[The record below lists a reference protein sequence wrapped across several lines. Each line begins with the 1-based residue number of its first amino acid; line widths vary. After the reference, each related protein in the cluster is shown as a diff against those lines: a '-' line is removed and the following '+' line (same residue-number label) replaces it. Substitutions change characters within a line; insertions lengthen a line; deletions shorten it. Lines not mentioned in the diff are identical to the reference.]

1 MVQAIL
7 LRLLLAAKQPLSNQK
22 ECLEIQEEQLRQNTN
37 MTRKE
42 AKIRIEKLR
51 KLIDRHRYLTH
62 VLDKQEI
69 SEGALDSLKK
79 ELFDLEQDFPGL
91 ITPDS
96 PTQRVAGAPLTKF
109 KKVEREKPMLSL
121 QDVFSYED
129 MVLWEDRLKRL
140 LGIQEIKS
148 LNYFAE
154 LKFDGLA
161 VELTYK
167 NSVFVL
173 GSTRG
178 NGLIGEDVTQNLKT
192 IETIPLVIP
201 EGSKEVIVRG
211 EVLISKKE
219 FAKMNRGQNKNSLPL
234 YANPRNI
241 AAGSIRQLDPKIT
254 AQRNL
259 DFYAWDLVSD
269 LGQKTHNQKHKLL
282 KELGFKINNDIFS
295 KKCQS
300 LREVLKF
307 RESWL
312 KNREKLPFEID
323 GLVVQVDDI
332 NLFNK
337 LGVAGKSPRA
347 GIAFKF
353 PLKEAQ
359 TIVENIIIQVGR
371 TGAITPLAILKPVEI
386 GGTMVSRATLHN
398 EDEIKRLSL
407 KIGDTVIVGR
417 AGDVIPDIIKVLP
430 ELRAGKEKNF
440 KMPLNCPVC
449 GTNLLRKS
457 GDVVLKCPNTKC
469 KARKTRYFCYFV
481 SRAAFNIEGLG
492 PAIIDQLL
500 KSNLISDPA
509 DLFFLKKADLLNL
522 ERFAE
527 KSANNLID
535 SIGAKKNIA
544 LSRFIYSLGIDN
556 VGEETSVLIAQKL
569 KVQSAKLKVED
580 AFNYYQAISLE
591 EWQEVKDIGPI
602 VAKSIFDWFHE
613 KQNEMFLEKLDKA
626 GITIKNQ
633 ELKIKNQALSGKSF
647 VLTGTLESMA
657 REIAKEKIREAGGD
671 VVDSVSKNTDF
682 VVAGLNP
689 GSKIEK
695 AKYYGV
701 KILTEKEFLRMF
713 L

>member
-1 MVQAIL
+1 
-7 LRLLLAAKQPLSNQK
+7 
-22 ECLEIQEEQLRQNTN
+22 